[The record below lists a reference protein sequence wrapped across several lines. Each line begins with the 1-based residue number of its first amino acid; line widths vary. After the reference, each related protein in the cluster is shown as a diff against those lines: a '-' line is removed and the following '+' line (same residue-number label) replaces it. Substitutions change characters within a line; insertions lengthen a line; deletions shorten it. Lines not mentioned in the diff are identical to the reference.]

1 MTADDPGAPSRRATL
16 REVAAAAGVATSTV
30 SRSLRD
36 DPQISQ
42 RTRDAVKRIA
52 AEFQY
57 IPNASARTLAGS
69 ASRMLGLV
77 VPDVTDPVHGQIVHG
92 FEAAARRQGYTVII
106 ASSGYDAGQEL
117 LALHAFTANQVEGMA
132 SFGGTLSPGAVRS
145 EPVGNVVFM
154 NPENLG
160 DAGPPAAR
168 GLITFDDEG
177 GIEEAVRTAVS
188 MGNRRLGFLVGPPRA
203 SGVRRQSAVLR
214 VAAELGLP
222 PVRLIEGADA
232 RPDAAGRR
240 IRRERLDVVLCYDD
254 QRALVLL
261 DALRNADIRVPED
274 VGVIGFD
281 DIPQAAI
288 SNPRL
293 TTVSVPHA
301 DIGMLA
307 AEALIEG
314 RSGQLPASTRFP
326 ARLVVRESLGRGS
339 PAEAR

>member
-1 MTADDPGAPSRRATL
+1 
-16 REVAAAAGVATSTV
+16 
-30 SRSLRD
+30 
-36 DPQISQ
+36 
-42 RTRDAVKRIA
+42 
-52 AEFQY
+52 
-57 IPNASARTLAGS
+57 
-69 ASRMLGLV
+69 MLGLV

-92 FEAAARRQGYTVII
+92 FEAAARRHGYTVIV
-106 ASSGYDAGQEL
+106 ASSGYEAGQEL
-117 LALHAFTANQVEGMA
+117 VALHAFTANQVEGMA
-132 SFGGTLSPGAVRS
+132 SFGGTLSPTVVRTQ
-145 EPVGNVVFM
+145 PIGNIVFM

-160 DAGPPAAR
+160 EPGPAPER

-177 GIEEAVRTAVS
+177 GIEEAVRTAVL
-188 MGNRRLGFLVGPPRA
+188 MGNRRLGFLVGPARA
-203 SGVRRQSAVLR
+203 SGARRQAVVLR

-240 IRRERLDVVLCYDD
+240 IRRERLDAVLCYDD

-261 DALRNADIRVPED
+261 DALRKAGIVVPED

-314 RSGQLPASTRFP
+314 RSGPLPPSKQVP
-326 ARLVVRESLGRGS
+326 VRLVVRESLGRR
-339 PAEAR
+339 AHTDAR